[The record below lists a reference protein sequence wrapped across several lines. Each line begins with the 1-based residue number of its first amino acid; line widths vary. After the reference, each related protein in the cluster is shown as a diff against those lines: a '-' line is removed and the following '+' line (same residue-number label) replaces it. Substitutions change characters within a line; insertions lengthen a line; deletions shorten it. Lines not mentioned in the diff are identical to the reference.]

1 MMVPGLGRI
10 VPDSS
15 KPAALYLYVLGA
27 AFLGVS
33 ALFGGGN
40 LMFNPTG
47 STLNMS
53 LELLSGTPFGD
64 FLIPGLILFSVF
76 GVGSF
81 VVLFGVL
88 RRHRWAWFASVG
100 LGIALVGWIVTQIF
114 LIQTVNVLHLVY
126 GGLGVILAVLSL
138 TPSFRKELGQ

>member
-1 MMVPGLGRI
+1 MVPELRSRLPG
-10 VPDSS
+10 SS
-15 KPAALYLYVLGA
+15 KPVALYLYVLGA
-27 AFLGVS
+27 VFLGVS

-40 LMFNPTG
+40 LVFDPTG

-64 FLIPGLILFSVF
+64 FLIPGLILSSVF

-81 VVLFGVL
+81 VVLFVVF
-88 RRHRWAWFASVG
+88 RRYRWAWVASIG
-100 LGIALVGWIVTQIF
+100 LGAALVGWILVQMF

-126 GGLGVILAVLSL
+126 GGLGVLLAVLSL
-138 TPSFRKELGQ
+138 TPSFREELGR